1 MHPCRLSSTFNRH
14 GPGNPPLN
22 ELFHLRPQLGF
33 CQGEVIN
40 RASAQDRH
48 SREASATAIHESS
61 TCLAKVVRHARV
73 GTYCF
78 GLAEGGEVILTTD
91 VLEMRIRHSDV
102 GLVEGGSNLAT
113 VDAMTDM
120 AIYEAGFLKWL

>member
-1 MHPCRLSSTFNRH
+1 MHPRRLSSTLNWQ

-40 RASAQDRH
+40 HASAQYRH
-48 SREASATAIHESS
+48 SREASATAIHKGS
-61 TCLAKVVRHARV
+61 TCLAEVVGHARV
-73 GTYCF
+73 GAYRFC
-78 GLAEGGEVILTTD
+78 LAECGEVILTTD
-91 VLEMRIRHSDV
+91 MLEMRIRHSDV
-102 GLVEGGSNLAT
+102 GLVEGGSNLST